1 MCVCVQ
7 VLAVRRLD
15 HDYALALL
23 LAAPPSTAVQ
33 SLKAIRTR
41 SISSY
46 SRVIVSL
53 CINLNKSWVYIVA
66 ARKSVEKIK
75 IFTFQGA
82 TRLNLTIILSPFP
95 PSLPPSL
102 PPSPLPPSLPPSP
115 PSQAV
120 CKLAIDY
127 SLVAGVFGVLSVAE
141 QSVAILCS
149 AQWGK
154 TLTKY
159 KVRPSILPNT

>member
-1 MCVCVQ
+1 MVLITLCVCVQ

-53 CINLNKSWVYIVA
+53 CINLNKSWVYI
-66 ARKSVEKIK
+66 IK
-75 IFTFQGA
+75 
-82 TRLNLTIILSPFP
+82 P
-95 PSLPPSL
+95 PRYNFS
-102 PPSPLPPSLPPSP
+102 
-115 PSQAV
+115 
-120 CKLAIDY
+120 
-127 SLVAGVFGVLSVAE
+127 
-141 QSVAILCS
+141 CS
-149 AQWGK
+149 S
-154 TLTKY
+154 
-159 KVRPSILPNT
+159 KVS